1 MKAKTILQI
10 LAITAISLVNMQA
23 NAQYTA
29 TAVMN
34 VTVEVVDG
42 SSVIMNQN
50 DLISFNEENPT
61 DVIFAIFS
69 ISHDQEN
76 TILISALDTIQM
88 INGIESVEMTSILT
102 ETRDA
107 NGLVTLGFSAGGD
120 QNFTGGL
127 YSGNQVA
134 EIVYL

>member
-1 MKAKTILQI
+1 MKAKTILQF
-10 LAITAISLVNMQA
+10 LAITAISLANMQA

-61 DVIFAIFS
+61 DLIFATFS

-120 QNFTGGL
+120 QNFTDGL
-127 YSGNQVA
+127 YSGNQIA